1 MSYLP
6 PVRSRHR
13 VCVICE
19 GYEDY
24 HYFKRL
30 MDLNVWDSAYS
41 FTPINVKS
49 ASNIPARFQNEFQ
62 NDRYE
67 IILVFCDTDKEPYR
81 EYALVKAKIN
91 RFLGRRRAAEKVI
104 IFANPCTMQIML
116 LHFGDVL
123 LKNQGK
129 KTNSTVIEQMTGI
142 QNYDAHEAQ
151 IRGTVRQ
158 DYPRQLPGN
167 EETGGRNQ
175 SSGYCLREHQHQ
187 RIPELFRG
195 IRWSLDYRNP
205 EGIQFKRVKN
215 NKYWEGIFSELTD
228 NDIYVAF
235 NAGIRFFPR
244 HAMEKDYLRLT

>member
-62 NDRYE
+62 NNRYE
-67 IILVFCDTDKEPYR
+67 IILVFCDTDKAPYR
-81 EYALVKAKIN
+81 EYNQVKAKIN
-91 RFLGRRRAAEKVI
+91 RFLGKRKAAEKVI

-129 KTNSTVIEQMTGI
+129 KTNSAIIEQMTGI
-142 QNYDAHEAQ
+142 QNYDAHEVQ
-151 IRGTVRQ
+151 IRELCGRITRTS
-158 DYPRQLPGN
+158 YPEMKRRAEEINLPDTFSGSTNISAFLNCFEASDDRWITEIQKAFSSN
-167 EETGGRNQ
+167 E
-175 SSGYCLREHQHQ
+175 
-187 RIPELFRG
+187 
-195 IRWSLDYRNP
+195 
-205 EGIQFKRVKN
+205 
-215 NKYWEGIFSELTD
+215 
-228 NDIYVAF
+228 
-235 NAGIRFFPR
+235 
-244 HAMEKDYLRLT
+244 